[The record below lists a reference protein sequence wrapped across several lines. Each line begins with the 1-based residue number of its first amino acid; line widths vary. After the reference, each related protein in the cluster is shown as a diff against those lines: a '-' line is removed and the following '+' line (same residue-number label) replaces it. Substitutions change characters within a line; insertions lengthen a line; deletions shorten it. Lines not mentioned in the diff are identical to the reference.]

1 MKKTL
6 SILYILFIS
15 ALASAQ
21 NGTDDFMARVDAQI
35 NDILDKAVRVQND
48 VISDYENIERK
59 VLEEY
64 EAYCKAVMGKWGD
77 LEMVEST
84 QKDWVEYSEDESS
97 RSIVDFENGKVTVE
111 VLTDPG
117 ESEEEV
123 NRQLEKAIGDLLSS
137 KGKAPNFDS
146 ELLPQQNVTEDPVLD
161 GQIDLAK
168 YQNNP
173 KNIVKEEKK
182 GTKTVSTEEGKK
194 NIVSI
199 QFELVEDHIPKRAEK
214 FKDMIAKHSKRFDI
228 TEPLIY
234 AIIEQESSFNPMA
247 RSSAGAYG
255 LMQIVPS
262 SGGLDANRY
271 VHNRNKVP
279 TSEELY
285 RPDFN
290 IELGTGYLKK
300 QMNVYF
306 SGVTDLRC
314 RMLCA
319 IAAYNTGQG
328 NVYYAFTGKRKAEGA
343 FKEIN
348 RYSYEQ
354 LYEHLKRMLPHAET
368 RDYIQKVTAKMAKYS
383 K

>member
-1 MKKTL
+1 MKKTV
-6 SILYILFIS
+6 SILCILLIS

-21 NGTDDFMARVDAQI
+21 NVTDQADALI
-35 NDILDKAVRVQND
+35 NRILDKAVRVQND
-48 VISDYENIERK
+48 VISDYEEMERK

-64 EAYCKAVMGKWGD
+64 EAYCKAVMKKWGD
-77 LEMVEST
+77 SEMVEST

-111 VLTDPG
+111 VLTAPD
-117 ESEEEV
+117 ENEEEV

-137 KGKAPNFDS
+137 KGKTPDFNS
-146 ELLPQQNVTEDPVLD
+146 ELLPQQDVTEDPVLE
-161 GQIDLAK
+161 GQIDLKK
-168 YQNNP
+168 YQDNP

-182 GTKTVSTEEGKK
+182 ETKTVTTEEGEKK
-194 NIVSI
+194 VISI
-199 QFELVEDHIPKRAEK
+199 HFELVEDHIPKRAEK
-214 FKDMIAKHSKRFDI
+214 FKDMIAKHSRRFDI

-271 VHNRNKVP
+271 VHNRNTAP
-279 TSEELY
+279 TAAELY

-306 SGVTDLRC
+306 KGVTDLRC

-328 NVYYAFTGKRKAEGA
+328 NVYYAFTGKRKSEGA